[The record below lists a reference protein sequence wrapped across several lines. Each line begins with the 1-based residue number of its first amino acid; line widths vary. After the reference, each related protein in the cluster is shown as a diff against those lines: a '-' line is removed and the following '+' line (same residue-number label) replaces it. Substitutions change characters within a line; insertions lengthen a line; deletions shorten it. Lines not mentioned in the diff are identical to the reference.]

1 MAAAKD
7 WFSVCRYDSLLPTC
21 LPLVSATPSSTLIVL
36 LSLLLGLQPI
46 TTDLYLPVLP
56 MLSDN
61 FAVSMAQAQ
70 LTLTALLLAFGSSQ
84 LVWGPMSDRFGRRPI
99 LLWGLSAYVLAAIAS
114 SLAPSLNWLILWRT
128 LQGAAMGAAVMSA
141 RAIVRDLY
149 SPLAG
154 AGVISKAMSGLGLIA
169 CLSAPLGGMLSDA
182 FGWQMTLLSLAVFS
196 AITLAIVVRRF
207 EESLQ
212 HKNPGALQPA
222 VLLRTWRGIIGDR
235 TFLAFSAL
243 GTASYAGL
251 FTFLAAS
258 PFVFINLLGQSRSQ
272 FGWVLFTMPMAY
284 IVGTF
289 LCRRLLSRF
298 GLRRT
303 VAYGGAISLAAGS
316 LLGLIALLDWVN
328 GWTIMLPFYLYM
340 VGHGIHQ
347 PCSQSGSVGPFPF
360 AAGAASALNGCLMMG
375 VAFLMGLWLASQ
387 TNPSSPSWLFG
398 IWFWG
403 VLTALVAWT
412 LVQQAGS
419 RHES

>member
-1 MAAAKD
+1 M
-7 WFSVCRYDSLLPTC
+7 
-21 LPLVSATPSSTLIVL
+21 SATPSSTLIVLL

-114 SLAPSLNWLILWRT
+114 SLAPSLNCLILWRT

-149 SPLAG
+149 PPLEG
-154 AGVISKAMSGLGLIA
+154 AGVMSKAMSGLGLIA

-212 HKNPGALQPA
+212 HKNPRALQPA